1 MYSSAKL
8 LFLAFFG
15 LSAGGVIAAGVFA
28 FLAVIG
34 VYPRLIGKTGTKKHV
49 RLYETFIVAGGI
61 VGNLVNLFGI
71 PAPLGG
77 MPAKLL
83 LFFFGGAVGVF
94 VGCLVMSPGRD
105 VKCPAG
111 DYPAHPPGC
120 GIAVYYPGGGA
131 GEGGR
136 VTLLFLAGDWERV
149 SYFPQHF
156 LYFFPLLQGQGSGR
170 ISVPHYRR
178 TMIKQAAAALMWAW
192 ACHICQLIQ

>member
-61 VGNLVNLFGI
+61 LGNLVNLFGI

-94 VGCLVMSPGRD
+94 VGCLVMSLAETLNALPVITRRIRLAVGLQYIILA
-105 VKCPAG
+105 VALGKAAG
-111 DYPAHPPGC
+111 SLYYFWQ
-120 GIAVYYPGGGA
+120 GIGNG
-131 GEGGR
+131 
-136 VTLLFLAGDWERV
+136 
-149 SYFPQHF
+149 
-156 LYFFPLLQGQGSGR
+156 
-170 ISVPHYRR
+170 
-178 TMIKQAAAALMWAW
+178 
-192 ACHICQLIQ
+192 